1 MMARVFFGL
10 ALLSMVACLQ
20 PTDTGVSSVS
30 LAGRWQ
36 YSATEAGASPRNL
49 NGTLVISQQSGAS
62 FQGTLSVS
70 STNTETGETQSLA
83 GTVSGSAP
91 KAGAIDFDVSLEQ
104 LPRRHVGQLVGETL
118 TGTWLRLSEQGV
130 AATGT
135 FSARRLSD

>member
-1 MMARVFFGL
+1 MIG
-10 ALLSMVACLQ
+10 CLQ
-20 PTDTGVSSVS
+20 PTDAGIASVS
-30 LAGRWQ
+30 VAGRWQ
-36 YSATEAGASPRNL
+36 YSATEAGVSPRTL

-70 STNTETGETQSLA
+70 STSTESGETQSLA

-91 KAGAIDFDVSLEQ
+91 KAGAIDFDVSFEQ

-135 FSARRLSD
+135 FTARRLTE